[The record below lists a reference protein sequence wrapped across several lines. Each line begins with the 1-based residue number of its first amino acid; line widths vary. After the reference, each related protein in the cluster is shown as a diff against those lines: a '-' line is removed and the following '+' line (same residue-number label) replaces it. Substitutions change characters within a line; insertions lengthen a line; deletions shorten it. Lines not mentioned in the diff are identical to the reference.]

1 MALTDILI
9 PEADPQCSVMEI
21 PLAAEGVPFD
31 ALNDKSGIEEL
42 ILIPGGGGNT
52 YSKSRIV
59 NI

>member
-21 PLAAEGVPFD
+21 PLAAEGTPID

-42 ILIPGGGGNT
+42 VLAPGPGGGVRDFAFIG
-52 YSKSRIV
+52 
-59 NI
+59 